1 MSSAPRRPAP
11 KRPIGG
17 GSLLDNILSKTTKL
31 HSSVR
36 NTRAG
41 DDTNEVATP
50 YMMSRSACAPSSLVV
65 CRMPECTPPGQSAV
79 FDIDMRHGDRVCV
92 RCGTVQNSRSI
103 ESQEEEHRTFADDDK
118 AESKKRAEINDG
130 KQGGRTGDK
139 SLGAAMGIANA
150 EPGKEDK
157 KLEAWKNKV
166 KDLATKM
173 KLSSSIKD
181 SAFNFCTMFSESQKL
196 HDEQC
201 KDANCR
207 LRKGVL
213 RKRDDLVAA
222 SLLQYALREQGF
234 ARQFQTFAHHLRGV
248 DESQFRADVGQVF
261 GLVKAHLKQFEA
273 KNYTCVT
280 GDNSVVLADDDDG
293 KEEQALVQITS
304 LFPELCQQLRLPY
317 MVERRAEEIYS
328 GWHKHGTRT
337 ALPQTIAAAAIWSA
351 SRQLAADLRET
362 MGIELTMADL
372 TRVAGVAEGTIM
384 KMLKEVPP
392 PDEPGSGS

>member
-36 NTRAG
+36 NTRVG

-150 EPGKEDK
+150 EPGKVTLTLSLTPNLTLTLSLTPTLTLTIEGGVG
-157 KLEAWKNKV
+157 EATHWRWPCHREGEPR
-166 KDLATKM
+166 A
-173 KLSSSIKD
+173 
-181 SAFNFCTMFSESQKL
+181 
-196 HDEQC
+196 
-201 KDANCR
+201 
-207 LRKGVL
+207 VL
-213 RKRDDLVAA
+213 GGR
-222 SLLQYALREQGF
+222 
-234 ARQFQTFAHHLRGV
+234 ARQGV
-248 DESQFRADVGQVF
+248 GA
-261 GLVKAHLKQFEA
+261 
-273 KNYTCVT
+273 
-280 GDNSVVLADDDDG
+280 
-293 KEEQALVQITS
+293 
-304 LFPELCQQLRLPY
+304 
-317 MVERRAEEIYS
+317 
-328 GWHKHGTRT
+328 
-337 ALPQTIAAAAIWSA
+337 
-351 SRQLAADLRET
+351 
-362 MGIELTMADL
+362 
-372 TRVAGVAEGTIM
+372 
-384 KMLKEVPP
+384 
-392 PDEPGSGS
+392 